1 MSKFK
6 FSYFILPCLISSSVF
21 AYMDLK
27 TSRGEKTLT
36 FAKNEICVIPRKFPN
51 IDPKK
56 LGQSNYSAKD
66 LESEL
71 ELCRMDFQAQTPVTK
86 NTTQNYAVGICPKLH
101 NTNPGLEIYEIGAG
115 FTKQSLETKICDMPS
130 NLREGT
136 KLAKYKLSTSCSYT
150 PSILAYYHVSR
161 IMGDILKV
169 PPVVLRT
176 MDAEA
181 YKAVPAKGKKT
192 LSKGGVIAAT
202 WKAVI
207 NQLNNPATDK
217 RGPYLFT
224 NDYMQTFG
232 GLMKNAKGEAAWLEI
247 SNDAGGEQM
256 ARGKAFMQE
265 QVYLDLINTNVATK
279 IVSQQWTQDNV
290 QRLRVMGDAADMLVM
305 DYLLRQEDRFNNI
318 AYKLEVTGLVKGA
331 DGKIDIKS
339 LDVKKADSAEELNSA
354 MQEFMTKYGTSAFP
368 VRRMMLKDND
378 CGVAVESAVA
388 RTGIAE
394 KLNMLTS
401 IRHMKK
407 STYDQLQRFH
417 AYLSSSST
425 GSYAKDFFMRETMMT
440 DKDYAQFA
448 LNTKRLAEGTKSL
461 CNAGQ
466 LHLDLQLETHFSNSY
481 KTGSQNCIVN

>member
-1 MSKFK
+1 MSKFR
-6 FSYFILPCLISSSVF
+6 FTSLVLPCLISSSVF

-27 TSRGEKTLT
+27 TSRGEKILT

-56 LGQSNYSAKD
+56 QGQSNYSAKD
-66 LESEL
+66 LENEL
-71 ELCRMDFQAQTPVTK
+71 ELCHMDFQAPTPMAKSSVE
-86 NTTQNYAVGICPKLH
+86 NYAVGICPKLH

-115 FTKQSLETKICDMPS
+115 LTKQSQEAKICDMPS
-130 NLREGT
+130 DLRDGT

-181 YKAVPAKGKKT
+181 YKAVPLKGKKT

-207 NQLNNPATDK
+207 NQLNNPASDK
-217 RGPYLFT
+217 RAPYLFT
-224 NDYMQTFG
+224 SDYMQTFG
-232 GLMKNAKGEAAWLEI
+232 GLIKNAKGEADWLEI
-247 SNDAGGEQM
+247 SNDAGGEQI

-265 QVYLDLINTNVATK
+265 QVYLDLINSNVAAK
-279 IVSQQWTQDNV
+279 FVGQEWTQDNV

-305 DYLLRQEDRFNNI
+305 DYILRQEDRFNNI
-318 AYKLEVTGLVKGA
+318 AYKLEVTGLVKDA
-331 DGKIDIKS
+331 SGKLDIKS
-339 LDVKKADSAEELNSA
+339 SDVKKADSTDELNA
-354 MQEFMTKYGTSAFP
+354 ALKEFTTKYGASAFAI
-368 VRRMMLKDND
+368 RRMMLKDND
-378 CGVAVESAVA
+378 CGVAVEAGVA

-394 KLNMLTS
+394 KLKMLES

-417 AYLSSSST
+417 AYLSGASS

-440 DKDYAQFA
+440 DKDYTQFA
-448 LNTKRLAEGTKSL
+448 LNTKRLAEGTKAL

-481 KTGSQNCIVN
+481 KVGSQNCSVQ